1 MLLRDP
7 KDKAIQRIRLAMSR
21 LFQANKGL
29 LAQRLINELERSI
42 CDISAR
48 RLYPSWYNHLEPN
61 QAMNRETSGKDALR
75 TAVRHLWDA
84 CLDFEAAGIRGA
96 AYVCLEFSTQIAID
110 ELLTVQSRS
119 SGTVESP

>member
-1 MLLRDP
+1 MLLCTP
-7 KDKAIQRIRLAMSR
+7 KDEAIQSIRLAMSR

-42 CDISAR
+42 CDISPR
-48 RLYPSWYNHLEPN
+48 RLYPSWHNHLDPD
-61 QAMNRETSGKDALR
+61 QVMSRETSGKDALR

-96 AYVCLEFSTQIAID
+96 AYVCLEFSTQIVID
-110 ELLTVQSRS
+110 ELLTVQSRTF
-119 SGTVESP
+119 GTVESP

>member
-1 MLLRDP
+1 MLLCTS
-7 KDKAIQRIRLAMSR
+7 KDKALQSIRLAMSR
-21 LFQANKGL
+21 LAQANKGL
-29 LAQRLINELERSI
+29 LAQRLINKLKRSI

-48 RLYPSWYNHLEPN
+48 RLYPSWYNHLDPD
-61 QAMNRETSGKDALR
+61 QVMNRETSGKDTLR

-96 AYVCLEFSTQIAID
+96 AYVCLEFSTQIVID
-110 ELLTVQSRS
+110 ELLTVQSRT